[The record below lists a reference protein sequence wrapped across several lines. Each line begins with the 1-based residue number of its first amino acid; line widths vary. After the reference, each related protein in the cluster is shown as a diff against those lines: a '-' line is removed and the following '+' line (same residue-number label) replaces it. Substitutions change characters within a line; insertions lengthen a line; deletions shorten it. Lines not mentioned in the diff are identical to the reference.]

1 MRLFYFL
8 LLIIFFN
15 NCSFDNKTGIW
26 KNENSEIFKKA
37 KDPFGDFTKF
47 TSSTKSFDKTV
58 KLDQGIKINIFPAIN
73 NLEWKDIFFKKNN
86 NLSNFLYND
95 SNEIKVVGKK
105 LSRYKIEKYL
115 LYKNGNLI
123 ASDLKG
129 NIIIYSIKNNII
141 QNKFNF
147 YKKKYKKVKKKLN
160 LLIDNNIIYVSDNL
174 GYLYAYNYEDNKIIW
189 AKNYKVP
196 FRANLKISGNKLIS
210 ANQDNNLIFFNKS
223 DGNILKL
230 IPTEENSIKNEFI
243 NNLSLNNKNLYFLN
257 SFGSLYSI
265 NIENM
270 EVIWFVNLNQ
280 SIDLNPS
287 NLFLSNQ
294 VVNNNNIIIVSSN
307 KLTYMID
314 SESGSILKKYNFSSE
329 IKPIINGEYVFQITK
344 NNFLICVEINRGN
357 IVYSYDLNQL
367 IADFLK
373 TKKKDVIFRDFFL
386 LNNNIYI
393 FLKNSYYLKL
403 NIKGELIDI
412 NKLPSK
418 INSSPIV
425 IDRSL
430 LFLNKNNKIVITN

>member
-1 MRLFYFL
+1 MRLFYLL
-8 LLIIFFN
+8 LLIIFN

-26 KNENSEIFKKA
+26 KNENSEILKKA

-47 TSSTKSFDKTV
+47 TSSEKSFDKTV
-58 KLDQGIKINIFPAIN
+58 KLDQGIKIKILPAIN
-73 NLEWKDIFFKKNN
+73 NFEWKDIFFKKNN
-86 NLSNFLYND
+86 NLSNLLYD
-95 SNEIKVVGKK
+95 DTNEIKVVGKK
-105 LSRYKIEKYL
+105 LSKHKIDNYL
-115 LYKNGNLI
+115 LYESDNLI
-123 ASDLKG
+123 TSDLKG
-129 NIIIYSIKNNII
+129 NIITFSISNNLIKR
-141 QNKFNF
+141 KFNF

-160 LLIDNNIIYVSDNL
+160 LLIDNNIIYISDNL

-196 FRANLKISGNKLIS
+196 FRSNLKISGNKLIS
-210 ANQDNNLIFFNKS
+210 ANQDNNLIFFNKD

-230 IPTEENSIKNEFI
+230 IPTEENAIKNEFI
-243 NNLSLNNKNLYFLN
+243 NNLSLNNENLYFLN
-257 SFGSLYSI
+257 SFGSLYSV
-265 NIENM
+265 NIQDM

-294 VVNNNNIIIVSSN
+294 VVNDNNIIIVSSN
-307 KLTYMID
+307 QFTYMID
-314 SESGSILKKYNFSSE
+314 SNSGAILNKYNFSTE
-329 IKPIINGEYVFQITK
+329 IKPIINSEYVFQITR
-344 NNFLICVEINRGN
+344 NNFLICIEINSGN

-373 TKKKDVIFRDFFL
+373 SNKKNAIFRDFFL

-393 FLKNSYYLKL
+393 FLKNSYLLKL
-403 NIKGELIDI
+403 NVKGELIEI

-430 LFLNKNNKIVITN
+430 LFLNKKNKIVIAN